1 MLNMSI
7 NSEDIMQE
15 IQWFPGHMAKAKR
28 QLNELLKYLDL
39 LIEVRDARIPMISH
53 NSDLGSILGKKPV
66 IVLLNKVDL
75 ADPEVTGK
83 WRAWFREQQIP
94 VIEVNGKNGKGV
106 EEIWKIAAEQLG
118 EKKPVRAK
126 RIGVVGIP
134 NVGKSSILN
143 RLLGIGAAR
152 TGNTPGV
159 TRGKQWIKYKGFEI
173 LDTPGLL
180 PPKIDCRS
188 EGYKLALVGTIRDE
202 IVPVYDLAL
211 YLLEEFGAGLFAKEA
226 AYPAHL
232 AAEAQLLWFAAKRK
246 FIAKGGEP
254 DLNRAAGTLL
264 HEFRNGRLSRIS
276 LERPPTGES
285 AD

>member
-1 MLNMSI
+1 
-7 NSEDIMQE
+7 MQE

-28 QLNELLKYLDL
+28 QLDELLKYLDL
-39 LIEVRDARIPMISH
+39 LIEVRDARIPISSH
-53 NSDLGSILGKKPV
+53 NSDLGTILGKKTV

-75 ADPEVTGK
+75 ADPAVTSK
-83 WRAWFREQQIP
+83 WRAWFTGQKTP

-106 EEIWKIAAEQLG
+106 EEIWKIAAVQFG
-118 EKKPVRAK
+118 EKKLQRAK

-143 RLLGIGAAR
+143 RLLGTGAAR

-159 TRGKQWIKYKGFEI
+159 TRGKQWIKHKGFEI

-180 PPKIDCRS
+180 PPKINDQS

-211 YLLEEFGAGLFAKEA
+211 YLLENFGADLFKKEDS
-226 AYPAHL
+226 YPVRL
-232 AAEAQLLWFAAKRK
+232 SAEAQLVWLANKRK
-246 FIAKGGEP
+246 FLAKGGEP

-276 LERPPTGES
+276 LEQPPTAES
-285 AD
+285 AY